1 MKASTVLQI
10 AYLVSQ
16 ESKCCS
22 WKVGAVI
29 EKNGRIISTGYNG
42 SPAGGVN
49 CCDYAA
55 EQGWLL
61 NKPKHTIIQGHKPEF
76 VSFDL
81 TDRFV
86 LAKEHRSAHSEW
98 SSKNEIHAELNAIL
112 FAARNGSSI
121 EGATMYVTLSPCPDC
136 AKAIAQSGIKK
147 LVYCETYDKNKPGWD
162 DILRNAGIEVFNV
175 PKKNLN
181 KLNWENINEFCGE

>member
-1 MKASTVLQI
+1 M
-10 AYLVSQ
+10 
-16 ESKCCS
+16 
-22 WKVGAVI
+22 
-29 EKNGRIISTGYNG
+29 
-42 SPAGGVN
+42 
-49 CCDYAA
+49 
-55 EQGWLL
+55 
-61 NKPKHTIIQGHKPEF
+61 
-76 VSFDL
+76 
-81 TDRFV
+81 
-86 LAKEHRSAHSEW
+86 
-98 SSKNEIHAELNAIL
+98 